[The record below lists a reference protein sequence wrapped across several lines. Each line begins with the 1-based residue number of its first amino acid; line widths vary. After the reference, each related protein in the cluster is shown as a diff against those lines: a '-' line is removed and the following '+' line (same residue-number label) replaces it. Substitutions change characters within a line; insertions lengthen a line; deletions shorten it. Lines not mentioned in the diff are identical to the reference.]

1 MVRQSWRISH
11 GRSYGLVGNK
21 LSERTNTQWLSDL
34 NTPGPLQEAALEDL
48 RSTIRAGL
56 PYALS
61 KWLSPS
67 DPQFDMLAEEVAQDT
82 LLRVLDKLDTFEGRS
97 KFTTWVQKIAVRVA
111 LTELRRKRWR
121 EVSLEAMTGEENG
134 QGGLSFLA
142 DSGLG
147 PEVAAEQSDMVA
159 RVRRIILEELTE
171 KQRTALVAAQI
182 KGMPISEVASRMGMK
197 RNALYKLMHDARL
210 RLKRRMV
217 DEGLTPE
224 EVLSA
229 FEVE

>member
-1 MVRQSWRISH
+1 
-11 GRSYGLVGNK
+11 VGNK
-21 LSERTNTQWLSDL
+21 LSERTNAQWLSYL
-34 NTPGPLQEAALEDL
+34 SIPGPLQEAALEDL
-48 RSTIRAGL
+48 RSIIRAGL

-67 DPQFDMLAEEVAQDT
+67 DPQFDMLAEEVTQDT
-82 LLRVLDKLDTFEGRS
+82 LLRVLDHLDTFEGRS
-97 KFTTWVQKIAVRVA
+97 KFTTWVHKIAVRVA

-121 EVSLEAMTGEENG
+121 DVSLEAMIETERGH
-134 QGGLSFLA
+134 GGLSFLA
-142 DSGLG
+142 DSGQG
-147 PEVAAEQSDMVA
+147 TEVATEQVDMMA

-171 KQRTALVAAQI
+171 KQRTALIAAQI

-197 RNALYKLMHDARL
+197 QNALYKLMHDARL

-217 DEGLTPE
+217 EEGLTPE
-224 EVLSA
+224 DVLSA